1 MHHFYVN
8 NKELGRFSKN
18 DTEMIT
24 QTSEMFFLMVFDGFN
39 RNTFLSAKKTS
50 IWLLYGVNIY

>member
-8 NKELGRFSKN
+8 NNELGRFSKN

-24 QTSEMFFLMVFDGFN
+24 QTSEMFFLMVFDDFN
-39 RNTFLSAKKTS
+39 RNTFLSAKKMS
-50 IWLLYGVNIY
+50 I